1 MAYMDRQA
9 VKLPTIAASRARPL
23 ANAETF
29 RLAMREFA
37 SGVAIVAAGRDE
49 TRSGCTATSLCS
61 LSMDPPTLIVCLAL
75 RSATLATIRA
85 EGVFGL
91 SILAGQHAELAERF
105 AGGGG
110 LHGAARFAGCDWTH
124 LTTGAPLL
132 QQAVALIDCEVEE
145 AIERH
150 THAIVIGRVVAM
162 KAESRRPL
170 LHWRGRCMPA

>member
-1 MAYMDRQA
+1 MAYLDRQA
-9 VKLPTIAASRARPL
+9 LKVRTIAASRAPPP
-23 ANAETF
+23 AKAEAF

-37 SGVAIVAAGRDE
+37 SGVAIVAAGQDE
-49 TRSGCTATSLCS
+49 TRNGCTATSLCS
-61 LSMDPPTLIVCLAL
+61 LSMDPPTLIVCLAR

-91 SILAGQHAELAERF
+91 SILAGAHAELAERF
-105 AGGGG
+105 SGSGG
-110 LHGAARFAGCDWTH
+110 LHGATRFEGYDWTH

-132 QQAVALIDCEVEE
+132 QEAVAVIDCEVEE

-162 KAESRRPL
+162 KAQGQRPL